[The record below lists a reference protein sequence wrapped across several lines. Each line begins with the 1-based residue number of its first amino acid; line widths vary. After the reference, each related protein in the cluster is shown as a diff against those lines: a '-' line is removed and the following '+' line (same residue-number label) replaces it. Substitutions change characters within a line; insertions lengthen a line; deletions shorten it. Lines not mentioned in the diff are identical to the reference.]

1 MLLTYHVV
9 SGKVKAKK
17 AKKLES
23 AEPVSG
29 GSLKLSVKDKDL
41 FINNTKVVKADIKA
55 LNGIIHVIDG
65 VLIPNVMK
73 DAKKKTKST
82 NI

>member
-1 MLLTYHVV
+1 MLHTYHVV

-29 GSLKLSVKDKDL
+29 GSLRLSVKDKDL
-41 FINNTKVVKADIKA
+41 FINN
-55 LNGIIHVIDG
+55 
-65 VLIPNVMK
+65 
-73 DAKKKTKST
+73 AKGYQTY
-82 NI
+82 NHRYV